1 MTAKAIFELNAE
13 LRHDQGKGASRRLR
27 RAQDKIPAIIY
38 GGGEAPQALTL
49 DHKKVMHALENQ
61 AFYSHILTI
70 NVDGKKQQAV
80 LKDLQRHHFK
90 KAIFHMD
97 FLRVNA
103 TDLINMHVP
112 IHFIGEASCPGV
124 KAGGIVNHRMIDME
138 IRCLASALP
147 EYIEI
152 DISKMVLDE
161 SIHLSQIKVPKGVQ
175 IVALSQSHGQEP
187 EYDHAV
193 VSIHIPKRATVEE
206 ETPTAAAEA
215 TKTTEVAPKGKEGA
229 TPAAGSKEKGK
240 GK

>member
-27 RAQDKIPAIIY
+27 RAHDKIPAILY
-38 GGGEAPQALTL
+38 GGGEAPQAITL
-49 DHKKVMHALENQ
+49 DHKKIMHALENQ

-70 NVDGKKQQAV
+70 NIDGKKQQAV

-124 KAGGIVNHRMIDME
+124 KAGGIVNHRMIDLE

-147 EYIEI
+147 EYIEV
-152 DISKMVLDE
+152 DISKMALDE

-175 IVALSQSHGQEP
+175 IVALSHGQGS

-193 VSIHIPKRATVEE
+193 VSIHVPKRAIVEE
-206 ETPTAAAEA
+206 EIPTITAEA
-215 TKTTEVAPKGKEGA
+215 TKTTEVVPKGKEAKEGA
-229 TPAAGSKEKGK
+229 TSSKEKSK